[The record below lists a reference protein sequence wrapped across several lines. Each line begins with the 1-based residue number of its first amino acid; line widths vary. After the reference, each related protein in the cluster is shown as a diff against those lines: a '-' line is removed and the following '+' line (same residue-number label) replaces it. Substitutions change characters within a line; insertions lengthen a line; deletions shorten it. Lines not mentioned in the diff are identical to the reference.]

1 MYSFGHEKVV
11 FFGRNIFVE
20 TEAGDKLLLSDEKE
34 VIIEKVEVET
44 LTKAETIYNFE
55 VADFHTYYVSDCK
68 VLVHNKC
75 KYYEATRTENGIVKG
90 REITKKQALNRVR
103 SGKDVLTN
111 SKSSAKALAKNA
123 FGYNKVYSE
132 IHNNLNNPMAHFH
145 DGQNHIYHIFFG
157 NNFI

>member
-44 LTKAETIYNFE
+44 LTKAETTYNFE
-55 VADFHTYYVSDCK
+55 VADFHTYYVSEKK

-75 KYYEATRTENGIVKG
+75 ANGKRFTEDQ
-90 REITKKQALNRVR
+90 QAVN
-103 SGKDVLTN
+103 D
-111 SKSSAKALAKNA
+111 LAKEAKRTGGLTSENA
-123 FGYNKVYSE
+123 DTLMKWADEYGLPARGPETSIRPGYW
-132 IHNNLNNPMAHFH
+132 HDHAH
-145 DGQNHIYHIFFG
+145 YHIG
-157 NNFI
+157 IIDHILLKK

>member
-1 MYSFGHEKVV
+1 M
-11 FFGRNIFVE
+11 E

-90 REITKKQALNRVR
+90 REITKNR
-103 SGKDVLTN
+103 
-111 SKSSAKALAKNA
+111 
-123 FGYNKVYSE
+123 
-132 IHNNLNNPMAHFH
+132 H
-145 DGQNHIYHIFFG
+145 
-157 NNFI
+157 